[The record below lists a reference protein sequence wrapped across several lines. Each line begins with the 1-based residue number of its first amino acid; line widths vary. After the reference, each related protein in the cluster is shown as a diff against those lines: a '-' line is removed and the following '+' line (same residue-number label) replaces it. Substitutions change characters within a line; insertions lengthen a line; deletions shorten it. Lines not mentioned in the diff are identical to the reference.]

1 MDLHSNSKCQRSI
14 GQHIDSGRHAC
25 TCTYVSKDNY
35 IGFCV
40 NYLLTD
46 IPEPLIKLS
55 TVPLPHCAIV
65 LLSHCPAVG
74 GILIM
79 QSAAAAASM
88 QKLLFDQLSAN

>member
-14 GQHIDSGRHAC
+14 GQHIDSAQTRLYMHI
-25 TCTYVSKDNY
+25 SKDNY